1 MKNFL
6 QNLLI
11 FFALCLC
18 GLLAFQWHRETRLQQ
33 RIQSLTDAG
42 QGRLENVRNLQ
53 RALQQAEDEVKRLDR
68 LKTELGETVNT
79 NRVEIIRLRQELAQA
94 GAGAERS
101 AKQIAAYKT
110 ALEQANGNIQR
121 QNGEMQRLAAERN
134 DAAVKYNKLV
144 AEYDE
149 LVKKWN
155 DSQASPAAT
164 NAPAS
169 PKK

>member
-42 QGRLENVRNLQ
+42 QGRLENVQNLQ
-53 RALQQAEDEVKRLDR
+53 RTVQQAEDEVKRLDH
-68 LKTELGETVNT
+68 LKTELGETVNS
-79 NRVEIIRLRQELAQA
+79 NRVEIVRLRQELEQA
-94 GAGAERS
+94 GAEAVRN
-101 AKQIAAYKT
+101 AKQIAVYKT
-110 ALEQANGNIQR
+110 ALEQANGNIRQ

-134 DAAVKYNKLV
+134 DAVVKYNKLV
-144 AEYDE
+144 AEYNE
-149 LVKKWN
+149 LAKKWN
-155 DSQASPAAT
+155 DQ
-164 NAPAS
+164 PAS
-169 PKK
+169 QKGQSQ